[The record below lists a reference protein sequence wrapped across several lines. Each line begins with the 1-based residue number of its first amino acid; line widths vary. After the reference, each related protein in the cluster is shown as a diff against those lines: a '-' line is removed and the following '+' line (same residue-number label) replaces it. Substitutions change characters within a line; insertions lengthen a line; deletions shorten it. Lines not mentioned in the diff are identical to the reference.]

1 MATIQDLED
10 IRSELRLGTINKYQ
24 ALQRV
29 GELMVQAKSR
39 ALRTKCE
46 AFLDEIIGLPS
57 EPKEMSAK
65 EREALEE
72 HFRNEG

>member
-1 MATIQDLED
+1 
-10 IRSELRLGTINKYQ
+10 
-24 ALQRV
+24 
-29 GELMVQAKSR
+29 MVQAKSR